1 MKQRGKI
8 LQHVVLGADL
18 PGEAIPGL
26 PLVEIVGQSRVL
38 IENHCGVTGYGCNEV
53 CVKVKYGQLCIC
65 GSGLMLAQMTK
76 YQLIITGQIECVK
89 LQKEKH

>member
-1 MKQRGKI
+1 MKGRREI
-8 LQHVVLGADL
+8 LQRVVLGADL

-53 CVKVKYGQLCIC
+53 CVKVQFGQLCIY
-65 GSGLMLAQMTK
+65 GSGLTLAQMTK
-76 YQLIITGQIECVK
+76 QQLIITGQIDCVK
-89 LQKEKH
+89 LQKEKR